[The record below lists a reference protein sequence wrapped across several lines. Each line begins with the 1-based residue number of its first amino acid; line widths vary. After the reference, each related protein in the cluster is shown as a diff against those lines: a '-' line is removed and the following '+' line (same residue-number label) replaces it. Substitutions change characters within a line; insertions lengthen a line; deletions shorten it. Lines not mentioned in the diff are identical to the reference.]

1 VMQQYR
7 VLRNERGLNCLCVY
21 EKKISRT
28 RAEPRLLSMA
38 ALRLPHLASP
48 FLTVSLQH
56 MHRQPNNN
64 GRWPL
69 RLTNFRHISCMTALH
84 STVLCCII
92 TLLFVQ
98 PAYKHA

>member
-1 VMQQYR
+1 VMQRYR
-7 VLRNERGLNCLCVY
+7 VLRNGRGLNCLCVY
-21 EKKISRT
+21 ERGT
-28 RAEPRLLSMA
+28 QPRLLSMA

-69 RLTNFRHISCMTALH
+69 RLTNFRPHQLH
-84 STVLCCII
+84 DSA
-92 TLLFVQ
+92 
-98 PAYKHA
+98 P